1 MHVLRFSGSRLPPGG
16 PPVQRGSKPCRKSS
30 SWRLCESL
38 AQGAL
43 SVSPLVVGRRL
54 WSCRYEQDPAG
65 GKAGAAAHPAVK
77 GVITKTESL
86 AQRRRLLGSLRMSRK
101 RKIDTTLEFLKM
113 KWELETSKTGIL
125 VLKFNVSET
134 NASHMQLQKHLA
146 SYFLGPELL
155 EKGRKNAL
163 AKWFPFSSYRAC
175 GAAFLECSAYIL
187 RFTKLFSSRCPNLS
201 NQDTRSERCAPTPP
215 WVTAAPSPAPP
226 TLIM

>member
-1 MHVLRFSGSRLPPGG
+1 MHVLRLSGSRLLPGR
-16 PPVQRGSKPCRKSS
+16 PPVQRGSEPRRKSS

-43 SVSPLVVGRRL
+43 SVSPLVVGRQL

-65 GKAGAAAHPAVK
+65 GKAGPAAHPAVK

-86 AQRRRLLGSLRMSRK
+86 VQRRRLLGSLRMSRK
-101 RKIDTTLEFLKM
+101 WKIDTTLEFLKM

-125 VLKFNVSET
+125 VLKVNVSET
-134 NASHMQLQKHLA
+134 NGSHMQLQKHLA

-155 EKGRKNAL
+155 GKGRKSAL

-175 GAAFLECSAYIL
+175 EAAFLECSAYIL
-187 RFTKLFSSRCPNLS
+187 RFAKLFSSRCPNLS
-201 NQDTRSERCAPTPP
+201 NRDTCSERSVPMPQ

>member
-1 MHVLRFSGSRLPPGG
+1 
-16 PPVQRGSKPCRKSS
+16 
-30 SWRLCESL
+30 
-38 AQGAL
+38 
-43 SVSPLVVGRRL
+43 
-54 WSCRYEQDPAG
+54 
-65 GKAGAAAHPAVK
+65 
-77 GVITKTESL
+77 
-86 AQRRRLLGSLRMSRK
+86 
-101 RKIDTTLEFLKM
+101 M

-187 RFTKLFSSRCPNLS
+187 RFTNLFSSRCPNLS

-226 TLIM
+226 TLIMWLILLSSKNINLDKLLTLISCYVYWPRKHLPNTDSVRRVVLSTLFLTNS